1 MAREAPGYQGRGPP
15 RRVVPPQ
22 DRTPAGCCAGFSK
35 ILYTEEL
42 TVVLNDT
49 IAKLGSFEFCEFENA
64 GGVPAESRRRSKM
77 CALARA
83 RARRARYDRSG
94 RSGGPRSI
102 QCASSPQASPNTSA
116 PGRAAG
122 GPRRGP

>member
-64 GGVPAESRRRSKM
+64 GGVPAESRRR
-77 CALARA
+77 
-83 RARRARYDRSG
+83 
-94 RSGGPRSI
+94 PI
-102 QCASSPQASPNTSA
+102 QCASSPQACPNASA